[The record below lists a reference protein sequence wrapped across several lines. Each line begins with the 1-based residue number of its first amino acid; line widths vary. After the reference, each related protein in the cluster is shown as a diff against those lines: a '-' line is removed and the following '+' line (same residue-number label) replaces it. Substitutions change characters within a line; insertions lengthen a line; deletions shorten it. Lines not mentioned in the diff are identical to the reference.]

1 MQARFGL
8 IWPSGLRED
17 VKNMKSLQTDGGTD
31 GQRITGDQK
40 SPPEPGLGVLTIKD
54 EQVR

>member
-17 VKNMKSLQTDGGTD
+17 VKNMKSLQRDGGTD

-40 SPPEPGLGVLTIKD
+40 SPPEPGLGVLIIKD